1 MQTQEIFGMVQN
13 RARLPDLES
22 AMRATRATLET
33 LSERLG
39 QEEARHLGAQ
49 LPREIGRYLTEPRG
63 EPAGERFDSD
73 EFLARI
79 AKREGVDLPESVH
92 HARAVLEVVGSAV
105 SEGEM
110 DDVRDRLPDDYNRLF
125 AGSSGKMPAS

>member
-1 MQTQEIFGMVQN
+1 MVRN

-39 QEEARHLGAQ
+39 NEEARHLGAQ
-49 LPREIGRYLTEPRG
+49 LPEEIGRFLTEPNG
-63 EPAGERFDSD
+63 EPAGERFDAD
-73 EFLARI
+73 EFLARV
-79 AKREGVDLPESVH
+79 AKREEVDLPESVH
-92 HARAVLEVVGSAV
+92 HARAVLEIVGSAV

-110 DDVRDRLPDDYNRLF
+110 DDVRDRLPDDYHQLF
-125 AGSSGKMPAS
+125 AGSAGTMPPR